1 MAEAN
6 KNALNKLSDY
16 ADALADAKF
25 DNRLNPEGEATLKAI
40 EDGALTSPLVANLL
54 QGATFNLSD
63 EVLGW
68 IRANLTPGLSV
79 DDAIDIERAGLAQ
92 SSQESP
98 IASTVQQLT
107 GAALP
112 VAMTR
117 GKAGL
122 PTVAG
127 EILPN
132 AAFGGAFGFGASEG
146 TPRERLADT
155 AAGTGMGAV
164 IGPTVQLASKPISA
178 MAGGMSR
185 LVRGPKS
192 LANQQARELI
202 KEALENDATN
212 VEEAILYVLNKNTT
226 GKPYTLADLG
236 PNSQALLDAV
246 NVLPGA
252 GKKQAQQFLAKRDKG
267 ILSRLTSD
275 LQEAFGSRAGFFA
288 EYKALQNARFTTG
301 NKLYERAYR
310 KNVRITKDL
319 QNLFQR
325 PSMQAALQRAMK
337 IAAEE
342 GVNLPKISFAPNGRI
357 LGPKGT
363 TVRALPT
370 RLLHYVKRGLD
381 DEVFVSKSPTSGA
394 GKDLV
399 NAAKGTRTA
408 FLEILDNEN
417 PSYKIA
423 RNYWSGKSAVMDA
436 MQTGRDFLRADVD
449 ELADS
454 LASLSGSELEA
465 FRLGAMQGILN
476 EMEKGAERTAV
487 QRLIRS
493 PQREKLLRLTF
504 PSTDAGKKA
513 ADKFMNNLA
522 DEIIMRETSKG
533 VLSGSQTAART
544 EVVRTIREAAEVNPV
559 TGLTDLVSR
568 AISRDFKTIATEQ
581 ETQVA
586 SEIARMLVENNPAK
600 LAAIQKDLTKQGI
613 KEVVKKYAPSLAP
626 RLARMIV
633 NPRTISAQVG
643 TQTSNL
649 GVGQQISN
657 LVP

>member
-1 MAEAN
+1 M
-6 KNALNKLSDY
+6 
-16 ADALADAKF
+16 
-25 DNRLNPEGEATLKAI
+25 
-40 EDGALTSPLVANLL
+40 
-54 QGATFNLSD
+54 
-63 EVLGW
+63 
-68 IRANLTPGLSV
+68 
-79 DDAIDIERAGLAQ
+79 
-92 SSQESP
+92 
-98 IASTVQQLT
+98 
-107 GAALP
+107 
-112 VAMTR
+112 
-117 GKAGL
+117 
-122 PTVAG
+122 
-127 EILPN
+127 
-132 AAFGGAFGFGASEG
+132 
-146 TPRERLADT
+146 
-155 AAGTGMGAV
+155 
-164 IGPTVQLASKPISA
+164 
-178 MAGGMSR
+178 
-185 LVRGPKS
+185 
-192 LANQQARELI
+192 
-202 KEALENDATN
+202 
-212 VEEAILYVLNKNTT
+212 
-226 GKPYTLADLG
+226 
-236 PNSQALLDAV
+236 
-246 NVLPGA
+246 LPGS

-275 LQEAFGSRAGFFA
+275 LQEAFGSKAGFFS
-288 EYKALQNARFTTG
+288 EFKALQNARFTTG

-381 DEVFVSKSPTSGA
+381 DEVFVGKSPTSGA

-454 LASLSGSELEA
+454 LSLFSGSELEA

-476 EMEKGAERTAV
+476 EMEKGAQRTAV
-487 QRLIRS
+487 QRLVRS

-504 PSTDAGKKA
+504 PSTDAGKIA

-522 DEIIMRETSKG
+522 DEIVMRETSKG

-559 TGLTDLVSR
+559 TGLTDLVNR

-600 LAAIQKDLTKQGI
+600 LAAIQKDLTQQGI

-626 RLARMIV
+626 RLASMIV